1 MQFDP
6 YFKKHCVP
14 IGTMSEEN
22 ICKCEHLFYDHGY
35 EKNENP
41 PPHMLSPC
49 KKCECKCFVRPGT
62 QEDGISRARRKQDKQ
77 EAQRKAEERLEEQR
91 KEQQHLERLEEQR
104 KEQQHLERL
113 DKERLETEQ
122 YRYQELFHI
131 CHIDNLPSI
140 IEKGLFSRINAQQN
154 LHGFNDIANL
164 GIVTDRRVG
173 LTTFASTYFEPINAM
188 YIKKKQDD
196 ECGINNIVV
205 VGFDLDL
212 QNSEMVFYDGNA
224 ATGKTVKTNY
234 YDHSSFVKIMS
245 EIQKETI
252 EIEYKGHGQWPGRK
266 EDPAYKEHYRRKQA
280 ECLVPNKISR
290 DCITSIHVYKD
301 EESKTAATRI
311 IDNSGLRIRLETLDK
326 YQKSIKRRE
335 H

>member
-1 MQFDP
+1 
-6 YFKKHCVP
+6 
-14 IGTMSEEN
+14 MSEDN
-22 ICKCEHLFYDHGY
+22 KCRCGHNYAAHTY
-35 EKNENP
+35 EKMENGKVCDCFHCKECGKDQNGNFECEGFCRVGSLP
-41 PPHMLSPC
+41 P
-49 KKCECKCFVRPGT
+49 EF
-62 QEDGISRARRKQDKQ
+62 RARI
-77 EAQRKAEERLEEQR
+77 KAENEARKKAQDDARKKAQDEARKKAQDEAR
-91 KEQQHLERLEEQR
+91 KKEKEQLE
-104 KEQQHLERL
+104 KEQLE
-113 DKERLETEQ
+113 KERLEKERLEKEQ

-188 YIKKKQDD
+188 YINKKQDD

-224 ATGKTVKTNY
+224 AVEKTVKTNY

-252 EIEYKGHGQWPGRK
+252 EIEYKGHGQWPGGK
-266 EDPAYKEHYRRKQA
+266 EDPAYKEHLRRKQA

-290 DCITSIHVYKD
+290 DCITSIHVYD
-301 EESKTAATRI
+301 DPELTSAATRI

-326 YQKSIKRRE
+326 YQKSIKRRK

>member
-1 MQFDP
+1 
-6 YFKKHCVP
+6 
-14 IGTMSEEN
+14 
-22 ICKCEHLFYDHGY
+22 
-35 EKNENP
+35 
-41 PPHMLSPC
+41 
-49 KKCECKCFVRPGT
+49 
-62 QEDGISRARRKQDKQ
+62 
-77 EAQRKAEERLEEQR
+77 RLE
-91 KEQQHLERLEEQR
+91 
-104 KEQQHLERL
+104 
-113 DKERLETEQ
+113 KERLEKERLEKER

-140 IEKGLFSRINAQQN
+140 IEKGLFSRINAKQN
-154 LHGFNDIANL
+154 LDGFNDIANL

-196 ECGINNIVV
+196 ECGIKNIVV

-252 EIEYKGHGQWPGRK
+252 EIEYKGQGQWPGGK

-290 DCITSIHVYKD
+290 DCITSIHVYD
-301 EESKTAATRI
+301 DPELTSAATRI

-326 YQKSIKRRE
+326 YQKSIKRRK

>member
-1 MQFDP
+1 
-6 YFKKHCVP
+6 
-14 IGTMSEEN
+14 MSEEK
-22 ICKCEHLFYDHGY
+22 ICKCGHIFDDHGY

-41 PPHMLSPC
+41 PPLMIAPC
-49 KKCECKCFVRPGT
+49 NECDCKYFQHPGT
-62 QEDGISRARRKQDKQ
+62 LENAGDRARRKHASY
-77 EAQRKAEERLEEQR
+77 EANRKEQERLE
-91 KEQQHLERLEEQR
+91 
-104 KEQQHLERL
+104 
-113 DKERLETEQ
+113 KERLEKEQ

-140 IEKGLFSRINAQQN
+140 IKKGLFSRINAQQTVP
-154 LHGFNDIANL
+154 GFNDIANL
-164 GIVTDRRVG
+164 GIVTDRRG
-173 LTTFASTYFEPINAM
+173 ELITFASTYFEPINAM

-212 QNSEMVFYDGNA
+212 QNSEMAFYDGNA

-252 EIEYKGHGQWPGRK
+252 EIEYKGHGQWPDGK

-290 DCITSIHVYKD
+290 DCITSIHVYD
-301 EESKTAATRI
+301 DPELISTATRI
-311 IDNSGLRIRLETLDK
+311 IDNSGLHIRLETLDK
-326 YQKSIKRRE
+326 YQKGIKRHKPRE
-335 H
+335 KTC